1 MAGVTQ
7 AEFMKA
13 MLIGAT
19 NARDSGSP
27 IHPQAAA
34 AHAANET
41 GYGRSQLARE
51 PHRNL
56 FGAKATG
63 VHTPFW
69 RGDKVDLPTWEVVN
83 GQRIEITAAFRAYA
97 SYADC
102 FGDYGDIIQRVYPAA
117 AAAQRDLE
125 FLAGLFITGPRRWAT
140 DPSAFD
146 KIARIIAQHA
156 SVLYDDQAQAEGEL
170 RDAGIVVLT
179 DFPLAYR
186 WAAFVRQPVTL
197 TGRFKWRARPHA
209 EQGVRL
215 DVRAA
220 RE

>member
-1 MAGVTQ
+1 MTQ
-7 AEFMKA
+7 VEFLA
-13 MLIGAT
+13 SILVGAA
-19 NARDSGSP
+19 NARDGGSP

-41 GYGRSQLARE
+41 GFGRSQLARE

-56 FGAKATG
+56 FGVKATG
-63 VHTPFW
+63 IHTPYW
-69 RGDKVDLPTWEVVN
+69 KGDKVDLPTWEVVN
-83 GQRIEITAAFRAYA
+83 GRRVEITAPFRVYA

-102 FGDYGDIIQRVYPAA
+102 FGDYGDVIQRVYPAA

-146 KIARIIAQHA
+146 KAARIIAQHSA
-156 SVLYDDQAQAEGEL
+156 VLYDDRAQAEGEL

-179 DFPLAYR
+179 DFPLAHR
-186 WAAFVRQPVTL
+186 WAAFVRQPVAL
-197 TGRFKWRARPHA
+197 TGKFKWRARTHV
-209 EQGVRL
+209 EEGVRL
-215 DVRAA
+215 DVRAV